1 MADRKFAPDRYRKIP
16 GFCLDFDNGGYTN
29 THGVGDG
36 EKDTGITVTESGHSN
51 VEGSFRRNIQFKGK
65 DYPMLRDAIFAY
77 EDDLAA
83 QSENVQQ

>member
-16 GFCLDFDNGGYTN
+16 GFFLDYDNGGYTN
-29 THGVGDG
+29 THGVRDG

-51 VEGSFRRNIQFKGK
+51 VPGSHVRRVAFKGN

-83 QSENVQQ
+83 LSENVQQ